1 MALLAK
7 RAERVRAR
15 KQLGKLSRSELVQ
28 LIYDIRKDNIALE
41 ERCERLEKQLADAE
55 ARMLSDETN
64 SRLTNI
70 EGVLRDKNDPESLI
84 SVLTVGEAD
93 ELIKAGNVGGG
104 MIPKLQNCID
114 ALSAGV
120 MRVHILD
127 GRIPHALLLEIFTN
141 KGIGTVITAGDA

>member
-70 EGVLRDKNDPESLI
+70 EGVLRAIDERLFPEL
-84 SVLTVGEAD
+84 
-93 ELIKAGNVGGG
+93 GN
-104 MIPKLQNCID
+104 
-114 ALSAGV
+114 
-120 MRVHILD
+120 
-127 GRIPHALLLEIFTN
+127 
-141 KGIGTVITAGDA
+141 

>member
-41 ERCERLEKQLADAE
+41 ERCDRLEKQLADAE

-70 EGVLRDKNDPESLI
+70 EGVLR
-84 SVLTVGEAD
+84 A
-93 ELIKAGNVGGG
+93 
-104 MIPKLQNCID
+104 ID
-114 ALSAGV
+114 ARLFPE
-120 MRVHILD
+120 LND
-127 GRIPHALLLEIFTN
+127 
-141 KGIGTVITAGDA
+141 

>member
-41 ERCERLEKQLADAE
+41 ERCDRLEKQLADAE

-70 EGVLRDKNDPESLI
+70 AGVLR
-84 SVLTVGEAD
+84 A
-93 ELIKAGNVGGG
+93 
-104 MIPKLQNCID
+104 ID
-114 ALSAGV
+114 ARLFPE
-120 MRVHILD
+120 LND
-127 GRIPHALLLEIFTN
+127 
-141 KGIGTVITAGDA
+141 